1 MGIDSIKVAISY
13 APFGVRDAAIWEL
26 QNLLGEALT
35 PVLNA
40 MDEVRAL
47 HGQSSKDLGLET
59 AYSDAVAAFRAIVG
73 EVPFEGLTPEDLAKT
88 WLKRHASEGGGK

>member
-13 APFGVRDAAIWEL
+13 APFGVRDAAVWEL

-40 MDEVRAL
+40 MDEVRSL
-47 HGQSSKDLGLET
+47 HGQPSKAQDLET
-59 AYSDAVAAFRAIVG
+59 AYSDAMAAFRAIAG
-73 EVPFEGLTPEDLAKT
+73 GASLEGLTPEDLANT
-88 WLKRHASEGGGK
+88 WLKRHSPEGGGK